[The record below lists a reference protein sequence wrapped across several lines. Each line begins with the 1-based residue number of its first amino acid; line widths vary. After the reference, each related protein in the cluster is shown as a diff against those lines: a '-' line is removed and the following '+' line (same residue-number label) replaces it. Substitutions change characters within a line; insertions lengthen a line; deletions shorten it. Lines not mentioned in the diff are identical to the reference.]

1 MQDLQE
7 ELDQRKEH
15 EKTIMSDN
23 QQMTSELGEA
33 KIQLEKIM
41 YENKEGMI
49 TADSLKESNQ
59 ELSEELDRLR
69 QALTKLQ
76 QQHKENATSHGSKDS
91 ILAPTPVKQVDESVH
106 NTKRTM
112 YIEPLLMYCLL
123 FISWL

>member
-1 MQDLQE
+1 VQDLQE
-7 ELDQRKEH
+7 ELNQRKEH
-15 EKTIMSDN
+15 EKTIVSDN

-76 QQHKENATSHGSKDS
+76 QQQHENTANHGIKDS
-91 ILAPTPVKQVDESVH
+91 KLPPTPAKQVDESVS
-106 NTKRTM
+106 NVKVPFTKKR
-112 YIEPLLMYCLL
+112 C
-123 FISWL
+123 

>member
-7 ELDQRKEH
+7 ELNQRKEH
-15 EKTIMSDN
+15 EKTIVSDN

-76 QQHKENATSHGSKDS
+76 QQQQENAANHGTKDS
-91 ILAPTPVKQVDESVH
+91 KLPPTPAKQVDESVS
-106 NTKRTM
+106 NEKSTFYEET
-112 YIEPLLMYCLL
+112 LLMYCLL
-123 FISWL
+123 IH